1 MILSAV
7 LAWTLGVPQRTATEL
22 PRPGSAVRALNVA
35 GVLPAWRF
43 PQYTPARSEGLTD
56 LIVFSVQ
63 PTAKGEVDLID
74 LSSSALDSIRRAK
87 AAQKFRLWLT
97 VGGWGRSS
105 GFAATAANPELRKN
119 FISELSFFVTKEGF
133 DGVDFDWEHPKN
145 AKEQADYALLIAE
158 AKAHFEPKKK
168 FVSTTVP
175 SWLELPKSIWKDV
188 DRIHLV
194 SYDYEGRHS
203 TFEQAKRDADF
214 LIKKGAPAWKLHLG
228 VPLYGRKITEKG
240 QGQALGIAE
249 IIRQFNPKPEVDE
262 AGGYFFNGPE
272 TLKNKVSLAREM
284 NLGGIFAWEI
294 GQDSSVAENSMLRQ
308 ILNAARP
315 TSATQLR
322 PDPKPAPATGRQSG
336 KGEKANKPSRS
347 TKSSKA
353 ANSSQK
359 TKSTKSAKSANTSSA
374 KKPTTGKKP
383 A

>member
-22 PRPGSAVRALNVA
+22 PRSGSAVRALNVA

-43 PQYTPARSEGLTD
+43 PQYTPARTEGLTD

-74 LSSSALDSIRRAK
+74 LSSSALDGIRRAK
-87 AAQKFRLWLT
+87 TSQKFRLWLT

-105 GFAATAANPELRKN
+105 GFAATAANPDFRRN
-119 FISELSFFVTKEGF
+119 FISELSFFVAKEGF
-133 DGVDFDWEHPKN
+133 DGVDFAWEHPKN
-145 AKEQADYALLIAE
+145 AKEQADYAALIAE
-158 AKAHFEPKKK
+158 AKAYFEPKKK

-203 TFEQAKRDADF
+203 TFEQAKRDAEF

-240 QGQALGIAE
+240 QGQALGISE

-262 AGGYFFNGPE
+262 AGGYFFNGRE
-272 TLKNKVSLAREM
+272 TLKNKVSLAREL
-284 NLGGIFAWEI
+284 NLGGVFAWEI
-294 GQDSSVAENSMLRQ
+294 GQDSSIPVNSMLRQ
-308 ILNAARP
+308 ILAAARP
-315 TSATQLR
+315 LTATQLR
-322 PDPKPAPATGRQSG
+322 PDPKPAPAASRQSG
-336 KGEKANKPSRS
+336 KGEKGNKPSRAAKSSKSSKSSQTAKS
-347 TKSSKA
+347 TKSSK
-353 ANSSQK
+353 
-359 TKSTKSAKSANTSSA
+359 SANATSA
-374 KKPTTGKKP
+374 KKPTTGEKP